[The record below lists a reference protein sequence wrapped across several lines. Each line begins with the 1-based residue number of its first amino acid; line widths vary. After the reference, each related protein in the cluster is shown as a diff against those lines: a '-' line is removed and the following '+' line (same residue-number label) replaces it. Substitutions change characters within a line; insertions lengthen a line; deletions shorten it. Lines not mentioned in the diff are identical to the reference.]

1 MIIIMKPGA
10 SKEAIHNVTCQIE
23 TRGLQVHLSEGRE
36 VTIVGVVGDK
46 SLLNGISFEIADG
59 CAVINFENA
68 GRNSRATQCRYITD
82 NAADVRICANV
93 AVICIVIQD
102 IIIAQRVLCIIACA
116 ADNSV

>member
-59 CAVINFENA
+59 VDKSADWTV
-68 GRNSRATQCRYITD
+68 CRTMRVT
-82 NAADVRICANV
+82 AARCPLRRHIL
-93 AVICIVIQD
+93 
-102 IIIAQRVLCIIACA
+102 R
-116 ADNSV
+116 